1 MKRNPQDSTRR
12 NDEASKKRDEALLE
26 RIKKLEGKFKVFK
39 DDHEERLKYVE
50 KQIAKGQKYVR
61 D

>member
-26 RIKKLEGKFKVFK
+26 RIKKLEGKFKAFK

-50 KQIAKGQKYVR
+50 KQIAQGQKFVSE
-61 D
+61 